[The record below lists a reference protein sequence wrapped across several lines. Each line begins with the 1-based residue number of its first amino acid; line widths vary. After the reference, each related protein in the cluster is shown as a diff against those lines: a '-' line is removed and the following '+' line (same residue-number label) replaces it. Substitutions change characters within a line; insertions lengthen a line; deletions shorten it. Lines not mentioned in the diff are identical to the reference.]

1 MQCTMLF
8 NTTPFIFRN
17 CTKSGIIFVKRKKL
31 SSMLVPANAMATT
44 TSANCSPPTAGII
57 IIGDEILKG
66 QTCDTNTHFLTR
78 RLKSL
83 GVNVRRVSV
92 IPDELN
98 TIAQEVQKF
107 SKEYQYVFTSGGV
120 GPTHDDIT
128 FEGSNEN
135 CNMTAVRVKSELNTF
150 HEYNEVE
157 NS

>member
-8 NTTPFIFRN
+8 NTTPFMLRN
-17 CTKSGIIFVKRKKL
+17 FNKTGIVFVTRKKL
-31 SSMLVPANAMATT
+31 LSMLVPANAMTT
-44 TSANCSPPTAGII
+44 TTAANYSPPTAGII

-92 IPDELN
+92 IPDELD

-128 FEGSNEN
+128 FEGSNGN
-135 CNMTAVRVKSELNTF
+135 CNMTKVRIKLEWNT
-150 HEYNEVE
+150 
-157 NS
+157 

>member
-1 MQCTMLF
+1 MLF
-8 NTTPFIFRN
+8 NTIPFIFRN
-17 CTKSGIIFVKRKKL
+17 CTKTGIIFVKRKKL
-31 SSMLVPANAMATT
+31 LSMLLPANAMATT
-44 TSANCSPPTAGII
+44 TAASYSPPTAGII

-92 IPDELN
+92 IPDELD

-128 FEGSNEN
+128 FEGRNEN
-135 CNMTAVRVKSELNTF
+135 CNVTTVRMR
-150 HEYNEVE
+150 
-157 NS
+157 

>member
-1 MQCTMLF
+1 MPRTM
-8 NTTPFIFRN
+8 
-17 CTKSGIIFVKRKKL
+17 KSKVTRPAAFALNSVCFVC
-31 SSMLVPANAMATT
+31 VANLLTVLNRMMETASLTIP
-44 TSANCSPPTAGII
+44 SPKT
-57 IIGDEILKG
+57 
-66 QTCDTNTHFLTR
+66 

-128 FEGSNEN
+128 FEG
-135 CNMTAVRVKSELNTF
+135 TF
-150 HEYNEVE
+150 MN
-157 NS
+157 